1 MENCGF
7 GIPIAIIN
15 QIIYEMLY
23 AADEFAEERAVLERL
38 RQRMLNVFREF

>member
-1 MENCGF
+1 
-7 GIPIAIIN
+7 
-15 QIIYEMLY
+15 MLY